1 MDTTKYTLVDA
12 INYLNHA
19 LSRGYIDV
27 DLNTY
32 LGYSEPNEDRDMFE
46 FILDKLTPLVLNAGD
61 RRMKEGIYLVP
72 SYGMS
77 AMEIHDNIYPF
88 FNLDAGDMF
97 TVISHGET
105 PYIKVNNKDL
115 KEDKLFEVN
124 AVNLFNGKPATISN
138 DERVLLLPNPFRRK
152 E

>member
-1 MDTTKYTLVDA
+1 MEEKITLQNA
-12 INYLNHA
+12 IDYMQMILDDGYVSGTDFELNEGE
-19 LSRGYIDV
+19 RKMYQ
-27 DLNTY
+27 
-32 LGYSEPNEDRDMFE
+32 
-46 FILDKLTPLVLNAGD
+46 FIIDKLTPLVLYAGEQ
-61 RRMKEGIYLVP
+61 RMKEGIYLDP

-77 AMEIHDNIYPF
+77 AMEIHDNIFPF

-97 TVISHGET
+97 TVLQFGET

-115 KEDKLFEVN
+115 KDNETFETN
-124 AVNLFNGKPATISN
+124 AVNLFNGRPATINN